1 MHIFRTLF
9 LALLLTLGLTSTA
22 IADDHSVNI
31 NTSTAEELAELPG
44 IGEKKAAAII
54 QHLEAHGYF
63 NSVDDLA
70 AIKGIGQKTVDGFRD
85 QVELDVPLDHELKK
99 KGYK

>member
-1 MHIFRTLF
+1 MNIFRNLILAAF
-9 LALLLTLGLTSTA
+9 LSLGLIGTA

-31 NTSTAEELAELPG
+31 NTATAEELTALPG
-44 IGEKKAAAII
+44 IGDKKAAAIVK
-54 QHLEAHGYF
+54 HRETNGYF
-63 NSVDDLA
+63 NSVDDLD
-70 AIKGIGQKTVDGFRD
+70 AIKGIGSKTIDGFRD